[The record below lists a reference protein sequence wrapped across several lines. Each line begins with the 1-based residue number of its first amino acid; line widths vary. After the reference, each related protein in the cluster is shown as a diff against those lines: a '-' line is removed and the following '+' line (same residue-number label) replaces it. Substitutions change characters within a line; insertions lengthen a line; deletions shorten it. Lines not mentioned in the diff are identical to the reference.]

1 MNTTNIF
8 PLIYVILI
16 SILICSTQYYGPF
29 ANLSIKPS
37 AKIAVQLVL
46 FGYLVQMSSIVHE
59 LGHALV
65 GGGQSVANIPDKFY
79 IPYIGYHN
87 VLGNMNSSIIV
98 DGDDEYFRASM
109 AGFVSQII
117 YLVVMGLIFFKGNP
131 LAMSIIL
138 SGFLIYMFSYIVYMR
153 DKGGNDFAGMACNY
167 EY

>member
-1 MNTTNIF
+1 
-8 PLIYVILI
+8 
-16 SILICSTQYYGPF
+16 
-29 ANLSIKPS
+29 
-37 AKIAVQLVL
+37 
-46 FGYLVQMSSIVHE
+46 
-59 LGHALV
+59 
-65 GGGQSVANIPDKFY
+65 
-79 IPYIGYHN
+79 
-87 VLGNMNSSIIV
+87 MNSSIIV

-167 EY
+167 